1 MPVINPF
8 SFGRYIFSIVIA
20 MCLNVAAWPQP
31 IVLFNPDWI
40 LLVLIYWT
48 LSTPERAGIF
58 SGWAI
63 GLLTDVLTG
72 RMLGQHA
79 LTYSLVV
86 YMCLKLH
93 KRLRQYP
100 LLQQGLFIFFCLLSS
115 QLIIFWIENTQN
127 TTHFQVHFWLPIIT
141 GTFCWPLV
149 YSFVRRIRLYKRS
162 R

>member
-1 MPVINPF
+1 MSVNNPF
-8 SFGRYIFSIVIA
+8 NIGRYIFSIVIA
-20 MCLNVAAWPQP
+20 MCFNVAAWPQP
-31 IVLFNPDWI
+31 MALFNPDWI

-48 LSTPERAGIF
+48 LATPERAGIF

-100 LLQQGLFIFFCLLSS
+100 LLQQGLLSS

-127 TTHFQVHFWLPIIT
+127 TTHFQAHFWLPIIT

>member
-1 MPVINPF
+1 MSVNNPF
-8 SFGRYIFSIVIA
+8 SFGRYLASIVIA
-20 MCLNVAAWPQP
+20 MCLNIGAWPQQF
-31 IVLFNPDWI
+31 IAFNPDWI

-48 LSTPERAGIF
+48 LAVPDRVGIF
-58 SGWAI
+58 NGWFI

-79 LTYSLVV
+79 FTYSLVV
-86 YMCLKLH
+86 FMCLKLH

-100 LLQQGLFIFFCLLSS
+100 LIQQGSFIFFCLLSS

-127 TTHFQVHFWLPIIT
+127 TTRFQSHFWLPIIT
-141 GTFCWPLV
+141 GTMCWPFV
-149 YSFVRRIRLYKRS
+149 YSFLRLLRLYRRS

>member
-1 MPVINPF
+1 MAVINPF
-8 SFGRYIFSIVIA
+8 SIIRYTLSIVLA
-20 MCLNVAAWPQP
+20 MCFNVGAWPP
-31 IVLFNPDWI
+31 SVTLFNPDWI

-48 LSTPERAGIF
+48 LAVPDRVGIF
-58 SGWAI
+58 NGWFI

-100 LLQQGLFIFFCLLSS
+100 IIQQGLFIFFCLLSS

-127 TTHFQVHFWLPIIT
+127 ATRFQAHFWLPIIS
-141 GTFCWPLV
+141 GTLCWPLV
-149 YSFVRRIRLYKRS
+149 YSSLRLLRLYRRS